1 MRNISAREGISY
13 SQNGSFFLFLDQ
25 VNEATASA
33 NGDFNDTH
41 RDKFPSQ
48 LVTLWAAQ
56 QAFLFKLTI
65 IENISHKL

>member
-1 MRNISAREGISY
+1 MKAFSDFPYFLKWLYRKEKNVFLRNISARAGISY

-41 RDKFPSQ
+41 RDRFP
-48 LVTLWAAQ
+48 
-56 QAFLFKLTI
+56 F
-65 IENISHKL
+65 